1 VSTTFLTQVRKENF
15 VKKPSIDPVQF
26 CALGATL
33 VNVITVISP
42 IFKDIFMSTDLAP
55 PVEEECKSLLVKM
68 ANTIRVL
75 AMDAVQKANS
85 GHPGMPLG
93 CAELGAFLYGH
104 LLRHNPHSPNW
115 INRDRVILSAGHGS
129 MWLYSCLHL
138 SGFDL
143 SLEEIKNFRQ
153 LHSKTPGHPESH
165 ETPGV
170 ETTTGPLGQG
180 LANGVGTALGLQ
192 LLASRF
198 NTPDFPL
205 ITSKVYV
212 VAGDGCIM
220 EGITSEASSFAGH
233 LGLNNLVVFY
243 DANDISLDG
252 PLNESCSEDTK
263 MRYLSY
269 GWDVVEVNGH
279 DINQLDE
286 VCQKALCNQKKPLL
300 IITKTTIGKG
310 APSKAGSHKCHGAP
324 LGDEEIKQAK
334 KDLGVPEEEFY
345 VPKAVRSYFQEKLE
359 RDAQLEND
367 WINMFENWSRSFPE
381 KREEFD
387 AMLHNEIPEALEGS
401 LSDLTLSQ
409 SISGRKASH
418 MILSHLADL
427 LPQLYCGSAD
437 LSCSDLTSVQ
447 QYPVVSKE
455 QKNGRNIKFG
465 VREFAM
471 GAMATGMRQT
481 RMILPV
487 IGTFLTFSDYM
498 RNAIRL
504 ASLMKEQI
512 IYQFTHD
519 SIFLGEDGPTHQPV
533 EHLAALRA
541 IPNLRVIRPSGT
553 HEVKMAWLAALSYQG
568 PTALVLSR
576 QNIWDLPETERSF
589 EDGLGRGAYIIHKEK
604 RPADFTLIGTGSELP
619 LTMDVAIA
627 LEQVGKSVRV
637 ISMPCWELFEQQPES
652 YKREL
657 FGADSGKKV
666 SIEAGSE
673 QGWHKYIGAD
683 GIAISVEGFGTS
695 APPCIIAREY
705 GFTVDAILERVLT

>member
-1 VSTTFLTQVRKENF
+1 MPTE
-15 VKKPSIDPVQF
+15 PS
-26 CALGATL
+26 
-33 VNVITVISP
+33 
-42 IFKDIFMSTDLAP
+42 AP
-55 PVEEECKSLLVKM
+55 LEEENIKLLSKT

-75 AMDAVQKANS
+75 SMDAVQKANS

-104 LLRHNPHSPNW
+104 QLRHNPHSPNW
-115 INRDRVILSAGHGS
+115 INRDRLILSAGHGS

-143 SLEEIKNFRQ
+143 SLEDIKSFRQ
-153 LHSKTPGHPESH
+153 LHSKTPGHPESLD
-165 ETPGV
+165 TPGV

-180 LANGVGTALGLQ
+180 FANGVGTALGLQ
-192 LLASRF
+192 LLANRF

-205 ITSKVYV
+205 INSKVYV

-220 EGITSEASSFAGH
+220 EGISSEASSLAGH
-233 LGLNNLVVFY
+233 LGLSNLVVFY

-252 PLNESCSEDTK
+252 PLSESCSENTK
-263 MRYLSY
+263 MRYQSY

-279 DINQLDE
+279 DIKELDTVCRKAIHNQE
-286 VCQKALCNQKKPLL
+286 KPLL

-310 APSKAGSHKCHGAP
+310 APSKAGSHKCHGSP
-324 LGDEEIKQAK
+324 LGEEEIAQAK
-334 KDLGVPEEEFY
+334 KALGVSEEEFFIPNS
-345 VPKAVRSYFQEKLE
+345 VQAYFQKKLE
-359 RDAQLEND
+359 RDIQLEND
-367 WINMFENWSRSFPE
+367 WTNMFENWSRSFPE

-387 AMLHNEIPEALEGS
+387 AMLRNDIPKDLERS
-401 LSDLTLSQ
+401 LSDLSLSQ

-418 MILSHLADL
+418 AILGYLADI

-437 LSCSDLTSVQ
+437 LSCSDLTSVKQ
-447 QYPVVSKE
+447 HPIVSKE
-455 QKNGRNIKFG
+455 QMKGRNIKFG

-471 GAMATGMRQT
+471 GAMATGMKQT
-481 RMILPV
+481 RMIQPV

-519 SIFLGEDGPTHQPV
+519 SVFLGEDGPTHQPV

-541 IPNLRVIRPSGT
+541 IPNLHVIRPSGT
-553 HEVKMAWLAALSYQG
+553 HEVKMAWLAALRYQG
-568 PTALVLSR
+568 PTALILSR
-576 QNIWDLPETERSF
+576 QNIWDLPETVLPF
-589 EDGLGRGAYIIHKEK
+589 EKGLGRGAYII
-604 RPADFTLIGTGSELP
+604 RPGKDAIDFTIVATGSELP
-619 LTMDVAIA
+619 LAMDVASA
-627 LEQVGKSVRV
+627 LEQIGKSVRV
-637 ISMPCWELFEQQPES
+637 ISMPSWELFEEQPES
-652 YKREL
+652 YKKSL
-657 FGADSGKKV
+657 FGSESGKKI

-673 QGWHKYIGAD
+673 QGWHKYIGSD

-695 APPCIIAREY
+695 APPCIIAKEY
-705 GFTVDAILERVLT
+705 GFTVDAILDRVLM